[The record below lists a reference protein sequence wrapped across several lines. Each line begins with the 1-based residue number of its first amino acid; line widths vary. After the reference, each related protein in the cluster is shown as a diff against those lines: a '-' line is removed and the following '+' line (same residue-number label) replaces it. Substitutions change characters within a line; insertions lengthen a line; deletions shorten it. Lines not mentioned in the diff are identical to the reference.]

1 VAQVL
6 TPDSLTELQQLLGDE
21 LYPITQLFA
30 EQLTHDAEALQQLAQ
45 ADDFAALA
53 ARAHAVKGS
62 TGNMGA
68 SALAQLAAQMEQ
80 AAKQQDGARAGACSR
95 TCRCWWSKP
104 SRRSKTPASCGPEA
118 TPTGA
123 SPAMIS

>member
-1 VAQVL
+1 MPHNTTVAQVL

-80 AAKQQDGARAGACSR
+80 AAKQQDGARA
-95 TCRCWWSKP
+95 
-104 SRRSKTPASCGPEA
+104 RSLLVDLPVLVEQTVQALKDAGFLRP
-118 TPTGA
+118 
-123 SPAMIS
+123 